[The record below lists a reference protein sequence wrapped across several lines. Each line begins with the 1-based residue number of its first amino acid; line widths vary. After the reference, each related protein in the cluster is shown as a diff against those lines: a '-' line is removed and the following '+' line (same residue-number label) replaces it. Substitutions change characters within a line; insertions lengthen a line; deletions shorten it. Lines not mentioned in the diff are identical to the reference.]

1 MKREGTK
8 DRALGHTWGDRGRL
22 RSEGFDL
29 DELSAAR
36 EAGVKP
42 EPEGVRDAYGREST
56 EEGGVRNSVE
66 GCTQVEE
73 DEDGD

>member
-1 MKREGTK
+1 M
-8 DRALGHTWGDRGRL
+8 
-22 RSEGFDL
+22 
-29 DELSAAR
+29 DELSTAR

-42 EPEGVRDAYGREST
+42 EPEGVSDAYGREST